1 VTVLWFSSFL
11 LSVWCSF
18 QISATPHGIGNM
30 SVASFYL
37 LPTRAF
43 ELLTGAIALFALNNF
58 DSRSL
63 SDIRRTVIKV
73 TGFLIIITSG
83 LVLPIGANYPNFW
96 TLLPL
101 LGTFIFL
108 TVRDD
113 KVITPL
119 ISQSFL
125 LRIGLA
131 SYSIYLIHQPL
142 FAFWRLSKF
151 EAPSHLEF
159 VILILISI
167 ALGLLSLR
175 YIETPFRNRN
185 LFSYRKVLSVLAIMG
200 MLILISGSQYVLKA
214 GYFRGAKFFP
224 VQYDVHRGLNAEFN
238 MKPFKF
244 KKDAF
249 FEADKTHLLVFGNS
263 QARDFINAFSSTA
276 RFGKFEIVYRDDFD
290 GCVSAVH
297 FNSKFLKLIAQA
309 DHVVFGSAPEE
320 KCWNE
325 FKGEWPKNIDTVIV
339 LGEKNFGINVN
350 AVMVNA
356 VSRDTFVNIRKDVL
370 KRNLKSQK
378 MFKENFVDMN
388 QVIGL
393 SNSKVPIL
401 DSSGFLISQDA
412 THLTPKGAEFLGK
425 KIEDSIRFAVIN

>member
-1 VTVLWFSSFL
+1 
-11 LSVWCSF
+11 
-18 QISATPHGIGNM
+18 
-30 SVASFYL
+30 
-37 LPTRAF
+37 
-43 ELLTGAIALFALNNF
+43 
-58 DSRSL
+58 
-63 SDIRRTVIKV
+63 
-73 TGFLIIITSG
+73 
-83 LVLPIGANYPNFW
+83 
-96 TLLPL
+96 
-101 LGTFIFL
+101 
-108 TVRDD
+108 
-113 KVITPL
+113 
-119 ISQSFL
+119 
-125 LRIGLA
+125 
-131 SYSIYLIHQPL
+131 
-142 FAFWRLSKF
+142 
-151 EAPSHLEF
+151 
-159 VILILISI
+159 
-167 ALGLLSLR
+167 
-175 YIETPFRNRN
+175 
-185 LFSYRKVLSVLAIMG
+185 MG